1 MVGNQTSR
9 RPSALTARQAAA
21 GTLIF
26 RATSAFVSIGRA
38 SEVEGKGVLLMGPGR
53 LERMRSALRS
63 ALATLVA
70 TAPAA
75 ADHGGPLR
83 SAPMSPLTA
92 AILFAGLALLVG
104 AVVIVVV
111 RVLTKDRG
119 VPEDR

>member
-1 MVGNQTSR
+1 MIGESLGRLGRVGGKLVALLCALVSL
-9 RPSALTARQAAA
+9 ALTC
-21 GTLIF
+21 
-26 RATSAFVSIGRA
+26 
-38 SEVEGKGVLLMGPGR
+38 
-53 LERMRSALRS
+53 
-63 ALATLVA
+63 
-70 TAPAA
+70 PAA

-83 SAPMSPLTA
+83 NAPMSPLTA

>member
-1 MVGNQTSR
+1 M
-9 RPSALTARQAAA
+9 
-21 GTLIF
+21 
-26 RATSAFVSIGRA
+26 IGG
-38 SEVEGKGVLLMGPGR
+38 SPGR
-53 LERMRSALRS
+53 FGRLAGKLVAVLC
-63 ALATLVA
+63 ALASLAPVG
-70 TAPAA
+70 PAA

-111 RVLTKDRG
+111 RVLTKGG